1 MVKRDSAQRNS
12 QVSSVK
18 KLEFRFPFSA
28 IHDLMAKDEST
39 QISGVKRRRKAE
51 VEKKRRKVRILV
63 MEKLESH
70 VPLSVIRKSMV

>member
-39 QISGVKRRRKAE
+39 HINDAENIGVKRMMQRK
-51 VEKKRRKVRILV
+51 KV
-63 MEKLESH
+63 KN
-70 VPLSVIRKSMV
+70 